1 MHSIGLHIPKML
13 KGLARYL
20 MLPGLALVILTPDIA
35 DAATCAGLQK
45 ELNRLSSN
53 SKSAEVAKW
62 EEAWRR
68 QDAAMTGAER
78 DARYFQ
84 CDVQANSAKC
94 RGLNSKIQKMR
105 KNLGAIERQ
114 IQKAERGGGNVA
126 AKVQQIRAQY
136 ARMKC
141 GQSAA
146 PAREASNSD
155 NGFLQ
160 KLFSQNQKV
169 VEPTTPK
176 YRTLGNGIVVAVNS
190 NPVITPAPE
199 VSETALTVQRAR
211 LRLSNDGDEIRSKVE
226 VGGGETYRTMC
237 VRTCDGFYFPVSF
250 STRKKHFAEDS
261 MRCAEMCPTARTEL
275 FAYPNPGGLPEDM
288 TSMAG
293 DPYVQMS
300 NAYRFRKEVVEGCSC
315 RSANMS
321 LPRDR
326 MAEIGQSGS
335 ARYAEIGTSG
345 SAGSDDRSS
354 GPLGAL
360 NPLAVNALPAEHIPA
375 RSDPATRE
383 DYKWGFNAAA
393 PLPARRLVASAS
405 DSEGS
410 GALGGSAKSLPVLG
424 NVTLRTSTKATIPAS
439 DFSSPTTP
447 DAKKPAEEIAPV
459 FSSLDKKA
467 PVIQTE
473 KERASIRVVGPDY
486 FVSQ

>member
-1 MHSIGLHIPKML
+1 
-13 KGLARYL
+13 
-20 MLPGLALVILTPDIA
+20 MLPGLALALFAPDIA
-35 DAATCAGLQK
+35 NAATCAGLQK
-45 ELNRLSSN
+45 ELSRLSNS
-53 SKSAEVAKW
+53 SKSAEVTKW
-62 EEAWRR
+62 EDAWRR
-68 QDAAMTGAER
+68 QEAAMIGAER

-155 NGFLQ
+155 GGFLQ

-176 YRTLGNGIVVAVNS
+176 YRTLGNGIVIAVNS
-190 NPVITPAPE
+190 DPVLTPAPD
-199 VSETALTVQRAR
+199 VSQAALTVQRAR
-211 LRLSNDGDEIRSKVE
+211 LRLSNDGDEIRSTVE

-261 MRCAEMCPTARTEL
+261 MRCAEMCPAARTEL

-321 LPRDR
+321 LPRDK
-326 MAEIGQSGS
+326 MAEVGQSGS
-335 ARYAEIGTSG
+335 ESFSDISVSG
-345 SAGSDDRSS
+345 SSGLGDRNS
-354 GPLGAL
+354 GPLGAV
-360 NPLAVNALPAEHIPA
+360 NPLSVTALPAEHIPSRA
-375 RSDPATRE
+375 DPATRE
-383 DYKWGFNAAA
+383 DYLWGFNAAA
-393 PLPARRLVASAS
+393 PLPSKKQVVAAAAGTE
-405 DSEGS
+405 DADALH
-410 GALGGSAKSLPVLG
+410 GAAKSLPVLG
-424 NVTLRTSTKATIPAS
+424 SVTLRSSTKTAIKATDIPSRAS
-439 DFSSPTTP
+439 AD
-447 DAKKPAEEIAPV
+447 KEKPAEDVAPV

-473 KERASIRVVGPDY
+473 KQRSSIRVVGPDY